1 MSHSH
6 ELETIAYRTAR
17 VAIDVVVKGGCNLV

>member
-17 VAIDVVVKGGCNLV
+17 VAIDVVKGGCNLV